1 MFISENMPKP
11 ENGHFDSL
19 HRKPLLGHKSMQN
32 YIKNENFIAKNDL
45 RNFAI
50 PEFFQFYY

>member
-1 MFISENMPKP
+1 MPKP

-19 HRKPLLGHKSMQN
+19 HGKPLLGHKDMQN
-32 YIKNENFIAKNDL
+32 YIKNGNFTAKNDL